1 VESNKRNWWVW
12 LGSVGATTGTFS
24 RALPTATEVYTSIVR
39 SRYANVVTTL
49 NQVLGCRN
57 TEAMFTRGSLSR
69 QGGLFY
75 ARVGMDVG
83 LMEEDFYEGAHGN
96 NGNFC

>member
-1 VESNKRNWWVW
+1 MWNPDVTAAFGLVALVLLQE
-12 LGSVGATTGTFS
+12 FS

-69 QGGLFY
+69 ARGFFY
-75 ARVGMDVG
+75 ARVGLFGQWRSV
-83 LMEEDFYEGAHGN
+83 LQV
-96 NGNFC
+96 CTRQQR

>member
-1 VESNKRNWWVW
+1 VESNITAGVW

-69 QGGLFY
+69 QGGFFY
-75 ARVGMDVG
+75 ARVGMDVWTNG
-83 LMEEDFYEGAHGN
+83 GRFYGYARN

>member
-1 VESNKRNWWVW
+1 MWNPTNVTAVFG
-12 LGSVGATTGTFS
+12 LVALVLLGTFS

-75 ARVGMDVG
+75 ARVGMDVWT
-83 LMEEDFYEGAHGN
+83 
-96 NGNFC
+96 NGGRFLRVCTRQQR

>member
-1 VESNKRNWWVW
+1 MWNPTNVTAGVW
-12 LGSVGATTGTFS
+12 LGSVGATTGT

-69 QGGLFY
+69 QGGLFF
-75 ARVGMDVG
+75 MQ
-83 LMEEDFYEGAHGN
+83 E
-96 NGNFC
+96 